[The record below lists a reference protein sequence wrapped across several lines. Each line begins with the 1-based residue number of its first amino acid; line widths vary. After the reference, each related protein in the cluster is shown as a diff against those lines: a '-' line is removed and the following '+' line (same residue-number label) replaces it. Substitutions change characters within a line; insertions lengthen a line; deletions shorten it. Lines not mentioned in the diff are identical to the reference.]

1 MTKYIKIFLFINLLL
16 IVVNTFA
23 GNAPSHMQWDKLVKK
38 HVNNV
43 GMVNYKDFQKDRAE
57 LDVYLKILS
66 DNAPQTD
73 WSENEQKAYWI
84 NAYNAFTVSL
94 ILQHYPV
101 KSIKDIGAAIQIP
114 FVNTPW
120 DIKFINIGGKKYDLN
135 NIEHGILRKKFNDP
149 RIHFALVCASISC
162 PRLRNEAY
170 TAAKLDMQ
178 LEDAGKGFLNDRS
191 KNNINTDKVQLSKYF
206 SWYKGD
212 FTKNGSLADFINK
225 YSQTKINANTR
236 INYLD
241 YNWNLNEQK

>member
-1 MTKYIKIFLFINLLL
+1 MKSIILL
-16 IVVNTFA
+16 ITCFLLTA
-23 GNAPSHMQWDKLVKK
+23 SMYAQKPPSHQQLDKLLRKY
-38 HVNNV
+38 VNLS
-43 GMVNYKDFQKDRAE
+43 GMVNYKGFQKDKSE
-57 LDVYLKILS
+57 LDTYLKTLS
-66 DNAPQTD
+66 DNPPQKS

-135 NIEHGILRKKFNDP
+135 NIEHSILRKKFNDP
-149 RIHFALVCASISC
+149 RIHFAIVCASMSC
-162 PRLRNEAY
+162 ARLRNEAY
-170 TAAKLDMQ
+170 TAVKVNAQ
-178 LEDAGKGFLNDRS
+178 LEAAGKDFLNDKS
-191 KNNINTDKVQLSKYF
+191 KNRISSDKTELSKYF

-225 YSQTKINANTR
+225 YSQTKINANTK